1 MNKLRSIYENASSPR
16 SYGGVESLYREAKK
30 QKIKVSR
37 QQVEKWLSKE
47 LSYTL
52 HKPVRKRFSRNKT
65 IVFYIDE
72 LWQMD
77 LCDTSSLKQFNDG
90 DTFILSIIDVFSKIG
105 FARSLKDKK
114 GPTVLKA
121 FLNVLEE
128 SGRKPTKVQTD
139 AGVEFTNRA
148 FKSTLKKQNIH
159 FYVTFSENKA
169 AVVERFNRTLK
180 SRMWRYFTHNNTYRY
195 VDVLQELVSGYNASP
210 HKGVGMAP
218 IEVNDSNPLKIWKKY
233 YSQGVNRKPFK
244 FAIKDHVRI
253 SRDKGVFAKGYVQS
267 WSEEHFVIESRLRR
281 TPNVYVLRDLS
292 GETLQGIFY
301 EEQLQRVKA
310 PDVFPISRIVRKSV
324 KEHS

>member
-1 MNKLRSIYENASSPR
+1 M
-16 SYGGVESLYREAKK
+16 
-30 QKIKVSR
+30 
-37 QQVEKWLSKE
+37 
-47 LSYTL
+47 
-52 HKPVRKRFSRNKT
+52 
-65 IVFYIDE
+65 
-72 LWQMD
+72 
-77 LCDTSSLKQFNDG
+77 
-90 DTFILSIIDVFSKIG
+90 
-105 FARSLKDKK
+105 
-114 GPTVLKA
+114 
-121 FLNVLEE
+121 EE

-159 FYVTFSENKA
+159 LYVTFRENKA

-218 IEVNDSNPLKIWKKY
+218 IEVNDSNQLKIWKKY

-310 PDVFPISRIVRKSV
+310 PDVFPISRIVRKSGKRALV
-324 KEHS
+324 EWRGWPEKFNSWIPLSDLQKI